1 MHTPQWSRVRDL
13 PEEERA
19 PFTEWL
25 DGQTRPMLDGI
36 PMEEQDGYYDHDYRN
51 WKRGGRV
58 YD

>member
-1 MHTPQWSRVRDL
+1 L
-13 PEEERA
+13 PEDERA

-36 PMEEQDGYYDHDYRN
+36 PMEEQDAYYDHDYRN